1 MGFFHGNYYGNI
13 MGAPILKENNKS
25 IHGQDQGTRC
35 FIHSLETQSFRP
47 RWATTAEISEL
58 LWRGAVLT
66 NLNVLPQ
73 TAQTIAF
80 DRFLF

>member
-35 FIHSLETQSFRP
+35 FTHSLVSKVPAEVSHNCRDFRVALK
-47 RWATTAEISEL
+47 RSC
-58 LWRGAVLT
+58 
-66 NLNVLPQ
+66 LNES
-73 TAQTIAF
+73 
-80 DRFLF
+80 